1 MRRTNI
7 GAFPWWIVLVCA
19 CGGSSEY
26 VAPSSGGSSAATDT
40 DEAGP
45 AWPRDLVT
53 DVGSGPALFLREDV
67 DSPAVG
73 YVSAGVAL
81 RVAGTPVNDRIPVII
96 EGPLKVRGWL
106 VLSRLGGRVQ
116 RRGRVPGTPTYVGPN
131 DIVRVLGPGADGA
144 SVRVE
149 VTPRFSSGE
158 NDESAVSFGSFTGE
172 LPVEVVAGAEVD
184 PGAARGPSEGQPHFL
199 PPDTQVPLYGR
210 PDGEVV
216 ATLSSSSPPLPVTVL
231 RERGAW
237 KGIRVGSGPY
247 LVGFV
252 NVALTAGATPSVIGT
267 AASSSDLPDRIAAE
281 AERPLWAVSP
291 GTRVRFDGRVIGLV
305 RENGFARE
313 LHRYEQSGETDVFI
327 AVDDTLAI
335 RGMVRSAD
343 LVAPPAG
350 LAPVVA
356 PVEATSTDPAAPDAP
371 SPTPSTASGDA
382 GATPT
387 PSQPIR
393 SRSPMAPVPSAPLP
407 Q

>member
-1 MRRTNI
+1 MTH
-7 GAFPWWIVLVCA
+7 
-19 CGGSSEY
+19 
-26 VAPSSGGSSAATDT
+26 
-40 DEAGP
+40 
-45 AWPRDLVT
+45 
-53 DVGSGPALFLREDV
+53 
-67 DSPAVG
+67 PAVG
-73 YVSAGVAL
+73 YVSPGVAV

-131 DIVRVLGPGADGA
+131 DIVRVLGPGADG
-144 SVRVE
+144 STVRVE
-149 VTPRFSSGE
+149 VTPRLGDGTG
-158 NDESAVSFGSFTGE
+158 NESAVALGSFAGE
-172 LPVEVVAGAEVD
+172 LPVEVVAGSEVD
-184 PGAARGPSEGQPHFL
+184 LGAVRGPSEGRPHFL
-199 PPDTQVPLYGR
+199 PPDTQVPLFGR

-252 NVALTAGATPSVIGT
+252 NVTLTTGAAPSSVIGT
-267 AASSSDLPDRIAAE
+267 AVSSSDLPERIAAE

-356 PVEATSTDPAAPDAP
+356 PVEDAAGNGTDRARRTQPDPPGRLRRCRCDTDAVPTDPLAFAD
-371 SPTPSTASGDA
+371 GA
-382 GATPT
+382 GAVGAAAAVATALMTVATPGLD
-387 PSQPIR
+387 R
-393 SRSPMAPVPSAPLP
+393 
-407 Q
+407 